1 MKILRPLIVLG
12 TLTLIIITA
21 LLWWNRPVKVDMS
34 SYVPADSLVYIEI
47 NSLPAITDAVQ
58 GTDAWKKV
66 AAELALNNKA
76 PSAAEM
82 VIARSGLAPVR
93 AVISSRAQ
101 MALVVFGI
109 DTAEKDDSLR
119 IKPDVAL

>member
-34 SYVPADSLVYIEI
+34 NYVPADSLVYIEI

-66 AAELALNNKA
+66 AAELN
-76 PSAAEM
+76 
-82 VIARSGLAPVR
+82 
-93 AVISSRAQ
+93 
-101 MALVVFGI
+101 
-109 DTAEKDDSLR
+109 
-119 IKPDVAL
+119 